1 MNNELPSSSPK
12 EQRSLDEAFAQ
23 KPHLRQRLLEISDMV
38 DAAVAE
44 GVSAHQA
51 EARAIEQ
58 IRKLGHALLTEWGEK
73 TEQRARAQAH
83 QEDPTLQTYRKKKP

>member
-12 EQRSLDEAFAQ
+12 KPRSLDEAFAQ

-58 IRKLGHALLTEWGEK
+58 IRKLGQALLTEWGEK
-73 TEQRARAQAH
+73 TEQQARTQARK
-83 QEDPTLQTYRKKKP
+83 EDPTLQPYRKKKP

>member
-1 MNNELPSSSPK
+1 MNNELPSQSPK
-12 EQRSLDEAFAQ
+12 QQRSLDHAFAH

-44 GVSAHQA
+44 GVSAHEA

-58 IRKLGHALLTEWGEK
+58 IRQLGNALLTEWGQK
-73 TEQRARAQAH
+73 SEQQARVQAQKD
-83 QEDPTLQTYRKKKP
+83 DPTLRPYGKKKP